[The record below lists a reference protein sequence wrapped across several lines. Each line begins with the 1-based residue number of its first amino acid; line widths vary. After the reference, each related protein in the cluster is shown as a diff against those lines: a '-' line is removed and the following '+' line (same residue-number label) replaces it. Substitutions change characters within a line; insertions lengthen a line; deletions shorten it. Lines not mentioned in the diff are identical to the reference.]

1 VQVVSSVLELIGKT
15 PVVELRRIVPK
26 GSARVLVKLEY
37 FNPAG
42 SIKDRIALKMVEEAE
57 KSGFLKPGGTI
68 VEPTSGNTGIG
79 LALVA
84 VVKGYRVIV
93 VMPESMSVERQKLLQ
108 GLGAELVLTP
118 DEEGMEG
125 AVARARQ
132 IVAEN
137 PGYFLLQQFENPA
150 NPQAHRETTA
160 QEILAQTEGKLDAF
174 VCGVGT
180 GGTLT
185 GVGEV
190 LKEKIPGVK
199 VVAVEPAAS
208 PVLSGGKAGSHK
220 IEGIGAGFVPAVLNT
235 GIIDQVIQ
243 VSDQD
248 AIATSRKLM
257 QKEGIIAGIS
267 AGAAVYAALKVASS
281 LGPGKTVLTIAPDTG
296 ERYLSTS
303 LFLKE
308 E

>member
-1 VQVVSSVLELIGKT
+1 
-15 PVVELRRIVPK
+15 VPK

-42 SIKDRIALKMVEEAE
+42 SIKDRIALKMVEDAE
-57 KSGFLKPGGTI
+57 KNGLLRPGGVI

-84 VVKGYRVIV
+84 AVKGYRLII
-93 VMPESMSVERQKLLQ
+93 VMPETMSIERQKLLQ

-118 DEEGMEG
+118 GEEGMGG
-125 AVARARQ
+125 AVARARD

-137 PGYFLLQQFENPA
+137 PDYFLLQQFENPA

-160 QEILAQTEGKLDAF
+160 QEILSQTRGELNAF

-190 LKEKIPGVK
+190 LKEKIPGIK

-208 PVLSGGKAGSHK
+208 PVLSGGKPGSHA
-220 IEGIGAGFVPAVLNT
+220 IQGIGAGFVPAVLNT
-235 GIIDQVIQ
+235 EIIDQVIQ
-243 VSDQD
+243 VSDRD
-248 AIATSRKLM
+248 AIETSKKLM

-267 AGAAVYAALKVASS
+267 SGAAVYAALEVASS
-281 LGPGKTVLTIAPDTG
+281 LGSGKTVLTIAPDTG
-296 ERYLSTS
+296 ERYLSTHLFSDPES
-303 LFLKE
+303 LENNSKA
-308 E
+308 

>member
-1 VQVVSSVLELIGKT
+1 MQVVSSVLELIGKT

>member
-1 VQVVSSVLELIGKT
+1 MQVVSSVLELIGKT
-15 PVVELRRIVPK
+15 PVVELRKIVPK

-57 KSGFLKPGGTI
+57 KNGLLKPGGVI

-84 VVKGYRVIV
+84 AVKGYRLII
-93 VMPESMSVERQKLLQ
+93 VMPESMSIERQRLLQ

-118 DEEGMEG
+118 DEEGMGG
-125 AVARARQ
+125 AIARARH

-160 QEILAQTEGKLDAF
+160 QEILAQTGGELDAF

-190 LKEKIPGVK
+190 LKEKIPGIK

-208 PVLSGGKAGSHK
+208 PVLSGGKPGSHE
-220 IEGIGAGFVPAVLNT
+220 IQGIGAGFVPAVLNT
-235 GIIDQVIQ
+235 EIIDQVIQ
-243 VSDQD
+243 VSDRD
-248 AIATSRKLM
+248 AIETSKKLM

-267 AGAAVYAALKVASS
+267 SGAAVYAALEVASS
-281 LGPGKTVLTIAPDTG
+281 LGSGKTVLTIAPDTG

-303 LFLKE
+303 LFLDQV
-308 E
+308 